1 MKKVLFTFLIT
12 LGLVSCQPEQVVVW
26 DNPSAV
32 TSVNGA
38 SYYKVL
44 KVELKE
50 SETIMHLEMG
60 DFSLFE

>member
-32 TSVNGA
+32 TSVYGA
-38 SYYKVL
+38 SYNKDL
-44 KVELKE
+44 KAELK
-50 SETIMHLEMG
+50 
-60 DFSLFE
+60 D